1 MTQSIAMGTAARF
14 RLCHSLDPN
23 LFAETF
29 NLHAA
34 RALAARVP
42 CSTVFQ
48 RKAGV
53 PILDNTDI
61 SWFQEIRMGVT
72 NDALDGSELNEDDVA
87 AAHNFFEMECLVR
100 VLDAMET
107 VASSEGLA
115 REYVT
120 HSRTYIPIFGTN

>member
-1 MTQSIAMGTAARF
+1 
-14 RLCHSLDPN
+14 
-23 LFAETF
+23 
-29 NLHAA
+29 
-34 RALAARVP
+34 
-42 CSTVFQ
+42 
-48 RKAGV
+48 
-53 PILDNTDI
+53 
-61 SWFQEIRMGVT
+61 MGVA

-120 HSRTYIPIFGTN
+120 QSRTHMLVSATDWKFVTDQTSQRG